1 VGFCPSPKNLTFSQ
15 LFLRQSPYRRHISI
29 LGELFSGNFNSVNL
43 SIWSSMEYIIAGIAL
58 AFSFLIFYFGKNKT
72 LKKLANIGRILILI
86 IAIVLIVLYLK

>member
-1 VGFCPSPKNLTFSQ
+1 
-15 LFLRQSPYRRHISI
+15 
-29 LGELFSGNFNSVNL
+29 
-43 SIWSSMEYIIAGIAL
+43 MEYIIAGIAL